1 MADPVTILHIEDNPD
16 NRRLV
21 RRLLPADRFRVLEA
35 EDGLAGIELAM
46 RERPDLILLD
56 VNIPRFD
63 GYETAMAM
71 RAYPGLESVLIVA
84 LTAYT
89 NQNDRLR
96 ILTAGCDGYL
106 AKPIDVDRFEGQVTE
121 FLRGRRERAEPS
133 EQNRYLHELNQA
145 LVQRLLTKIQEL
157 AEINDTLR
165 SRTSQLESLH
175 RIGELITSH
184 LNVETLAEVL
194 PGLARS
200 LGFAEIELALR
211 NADTGDL
218 VVWPR
223 QTNGHPAAATD
234 ADDAVI
240 EVPLAI
246 RGRPQGCIRAR
257 PASVALSREDA
268 EHVLRTVASQVAV
281 AAENARLYEGL
292 RRQME
297 ELRATEAQLVQSGKL
312 AAVGELVAN
321 VAHEI
326 NNPMTSILGYTTLL
340 YEETPATSPRKATL
354 KLIQDESLRIR
365 EIVRAL
371 LDFSRQRAYAKEL
384 VDIREALRDT
394 IALVHRH
401 ALLSNVVIEEQHNQA
416 VPPVAIDVPQC
427 KQVFLNL
434 ITNALDAMPTGGT
447 LTIRTAATDDM
458 ITIEFADTGVGIP
471 PANLGRIFEP
481 FFTTKPAVKGTGL
494 GLSVSLGIVQ
504 AHGGTIQVASDPGKG
519 SRFTVSL
526 PIKGP
531 GPAPTEG

>member
-1 MADPVTILHIEDNPD
+1 MPDPLTILHIEDNPD

-21 RRLLPADRFRVLEA
+21 RRLLTAAGYRVLEA
-35 EDGLAGIELAM
+35 DDGLAGMELAI

-56 VNIPRFD
+56 VNMPRFD

-71 RAYPGLESVLIVA
+71 RAYPALASARIVA

-96 ILTAGCDGYL
+96 ILTAGCDGYI
-106 AKPIDVDRFEGQVTE
+106 AKPIDVDRFQDQVAE
-121 FLRGRRERAEPS
+121 FLRGRREQAEPL

-145 LVQRLLTKIQEL
+145 LIQRLLTKIQEL
-157 AEINDTLR
+157 ADTNEKLTA
-165 SRTSQLESLH
+165 RTSQLESLH

-184 LNVETLAEVL
+184 LNIETLAEVL

-200 LGFAEIELALR
+200 LGFAEIELSLL

-223 QTNGHPAAATD
+223 PTDGRPSEATTESGESGG
-234 ADDAVI
+234 ALI

-246 RGRPQGCIRAR
+246 QGRPQGCIRAR
-257 PASVALSREDA
+257 LASIALRREDA

-340 YEETPATSPRKATL
+340 YEETPPTSPRKATL

-371 LDFSRQRAYAKEL
+371 LDFSRQRGFATEV
-384 VDIREALRDT
+384 VDIRQVLRDT

-401 ALLSNVVIEEQHNQA
+401 ALLSNVVIEEQHSEA
-416 VPPVAIDVPQC
+416 LPPVAIDVPQC

-434 ITNALDAMPTGGT
+434 ITNALDAMPDGGT
-447 LTIRTAATDDM
+447 LAVRTDASDDRVA
-458 ITIEFADTGVGIP
+458 IDFADTGVGIP
-471 PANLGRIFEP
+471 SANLGRIFEP

-494 GLSVSLGIVQ
+494 GLSVSLGIIQ
-504 AHGGTIQVASDPGKG
+504 SHGGTIEVASEPGRG
-519 SRFTVSL
+519 SRFTVAL
-526 PIKGP
+526 PTKKP
-531 GPAPTEG
+531 

>member
-21 RRLLPADRFRVLEA
+21 RRLLAAEGYRVLEA
-35 EDGLAGIELAM
+35 EDGLAGIELAI

-63 GYETAMAM
+63 GYETAMAI
-71 RAYPGLESVLIVA
+71 RAFPALASALIVA

-96 ILTAGCDGYL
+96 ILTAGCDGYI
-106 AKPIDVDRFEGQVTE
+106 AKPIEVDRFGDQVTE
-121 FLRGRRERAEPS
+121 FLRGRREHAEPS

-145 LVQRLLTKIQEL
+145 LVQRLLTKVQEL
-157 AEINDTLR
+157 AEANDNLTA
-165 SRTSQLESLH
+165 RTSQLESLH
-175 RIGELITSH
+175 RIGELITSQ
-184 LNVETLAEVL
+184 LNIETLAEVL

-200 LGFAEIELALR
+200 LGFAEIELSLL
-211 NADTGDL
+211 NPDTGE
-218 VVWPR
+218 VVAWP
-223 QTNGHPAAATD
+223 QPANGSPAAEGS
-234 ADDAVI
+234 VI

-246 RGRPQGCIRAR
+246 QGRPQGCIRAR
-257 PASVALSREDA
+257 LASATLRRENA

-340 YEETPATSPRKATL
+340 YDETPPTSPRKATL

-365 EIVRAL
+365 EIVRSL
-371 LDFSRQRAYAKEL
+371 LDFSRQRGFSKEL
-384 VDIREALRDT
+384 VDIRQALRDT

-401 ALLSNVVIEEQHNQA
+401 ALLSNVLIEEQHGETL
-416 VPPVAIDVPQC
+416 PLVAIDVPQC

-447 LTIRTAATDDM
+447 LTVRTASTDDM

-494 GLSVSLGIVQ
+494 GLSVSLGIIQ
-504 AHGGTIQVASDPGKG
+504 SHGGTIEVASELGQG

-526 PIKGP
+526 PKRKEP
-531 GPAPTEG
+531 GSSVRDP

>member
-1 MADPVTILHIEDNPD
+1 MAEPVTILHIEDNPD

-21 RRLLPADRFRVLEA
+21 RRLLTAEGYRLLEA
-35 EDGLAGIELAM
+35 EDGLAGIELAI

-71 RAYPGLESVLIVA
+71 RAFPALESALIVA

-96 ILTAGCDGYL
+96 ILTAGCDGYI
-106 AKPIDVDRFEGQVTE
+106 AKPIEVDHFGHQVME
-121 FLRGRRERAEPS
+121 FLRGRREQPEPS

-145 LVQRLLTKIQEL
+145 LVQRLLAKIQEL
-157 AEINDTLR
+157 AEANDNLTA
-165 SRTSQLESLH
+165 RTSQLESLH
-175 RIGELITSH
+175 RIGELITSQ
-184 LNVETLAEVL
+184 LDIDALAEVL

-200 LGFAEIELALR
+200 LGFAEIELSLR

-223 QTNGHPAAATD
+223 PVEGGVPSAASD
-234 ADDAVI
+234 HEGDVI

-246 RGRPQGCIRAR
+246 QGRPQGCIRAR
-257 PASVALSREDA
+257 PAVTRRREDA

-297 ELRATEAQLVQSGKL
+297 ELRAAEAQLVQSGKL

-340 YEETPATSPRKATL
+340 YDETPATSPRKATL

-365 EIVRAL
+365 EILRAL
-371 LDFSRQRAYAKEL
+371 LDFSRQRGFATEL
-384 VDIREALRDT
+384 VDVRHVLRDT
-394 IALVHRH
+394 MALVNRH
-401 ALLSNVVIEEQHNQA
+401 ALLSNVVIDEQHGDTLPLVDIA
-416 VPPVAIDVPQC
+416 VPQC

-434 ITNALDAMPTGGT
+434 ITNALDAMPGGGT
-447 LTIRTAATDDM
+447 LTVRTGVAGDM
-458 ITIEFADTGVGIP
+458 VTIEFADTGVGIS

-494 GLSVSLGIVQ
+494 GLSVSLGIIQ
-504 AHGGTIQVASDPGKG
+504 SHGGTLSVESELGQG

-526 PIKGP
+526 PMKK
-531 GPAPTEG
+531 

>member
-21 RRLLPADRFRVLEA
+21 RRLLRAPGYRLLEA
-35 EDGLAGIELAM
+35 EDGLAGIELAI

-71 RAYPGLESVLIVA
+71 RAFPALESALIVA

-96 ILTAGCDGYL
+96 ILTAGCDGYI
-106 AKPIDVDRFEGQVTE
+106 AKPIDVDGFEGQVTE
-121 FLRGRRERAEPS
+121 FLRGRREQAEPS

-157 AEINDTLR
+157 AETNDNLTA
-165 SRTSQLESLH
+165 RTSQLESLH
-175 RIGELITSH
+175 HIGELITSH
-184 LNVETLAEVL
+184 LNIESLAEVL

-200 LGFAEIELALR
+200 LGFAEIELALL

-218 VVWPR
+218 VLWPR
-223 QTNGHPAAATD
+223 SANGRSPAANGEPD
-234 ADDAVI
+234 GEVI

-246 RGRPQGCIRAR
+246 QGRPQGCIRAR
-257 PASVALSREDA
+257 PASATFRRGDA

-340 YEETPATSPRKATL
+340 YDETPPTSPRKATL

-371 LDFSRQRAYAKEL
+371 LDFSRQRAFAKEL
-384 VDIREALRDT
+384 VDIRQALRDT

-401 ALLSNVVIEEQHNQA
+401 ALLSNVIIEEQHSQTL
-416 VPPVAIDVPQC
+416 PLVAIDVPQC

-434 ITNALDAMPTGGT
+434 ITNALDAMPTGGR
-447 LTIRTAATDDM
+447 LTVRTDFTDDV
-458 ITIEFADTGVGIP
+458 IRIEFVDTGVGIS

-494 GLSVSLGIVQ
+494 GLSVSLGIIQ
-504 AHGGTIQVASDPGKG
+504 AHGGTIEVASEPGRG
-519 SRFTVSL
+519 SRLTVSL
-526 PIKGP
+526 PTKTP
-531 GPAPTEG
+531 